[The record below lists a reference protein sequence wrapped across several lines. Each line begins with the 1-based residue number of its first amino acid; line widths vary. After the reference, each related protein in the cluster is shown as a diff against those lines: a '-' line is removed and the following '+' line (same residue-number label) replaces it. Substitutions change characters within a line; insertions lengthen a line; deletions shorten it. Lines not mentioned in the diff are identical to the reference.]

1 MKGIEYGVGGKKM
14 TARGTNLPRV
24 KKQNEALI
32 KEIIYKYG
40 PISRSKI
47 AEMLSLTPP
56 TITTNV
62 SSLIERGLVY
72 EFAAEDSDVEERSL
86 GRKPIKI
93 NFIQNAR
100 YAVGVEMNPYQT
112 AICMLDLRGN
122 EKISMKYPPMNG
134 VYVEEMDMLARNI
147 DKLISESG
155 VDPEKILGV
164 GMGLPGFVE

>member
-62 SSLIERGLVY
+62 SSLIERAGL
-72 EFAAEDSDVEERSL
+72 
-86 GRKPIKI
+86 
-93 NFIQNAR
+93 
-100 YAVGVEMNPYQT
+100 
-112 AICMLDLRGN
+112 
-122 EKISMKYPPMNG
+122 
-134 VYVEEMDMLARNI
+134 
-147 DKLISESG
+147 
-155 VDPEKILGV
+155 
-164 GMGLPGFVE
+164 

>member
-1 MKGIEYGVGGKKM
+1 MKGIEYGVGGKMM

-62 SSLIERGLVY
+62 SSLIERG
-72 EFAAEDSDVEERSL
+72 A
-86 GRKPIKI
+86 
-93 NFIQNAR
+93 
-100 YAVGVEMNPYQT
+100 
-112 AICMLDLRGN
+112 
-122 EKISMKYPPMNG
+122 
-134 VYVEEMDMLARNI
+134 
-147 DKLISESG
+147 
-155 VDPEKILGV
+155 
-164 GMGLPGFVE
+164 GL

>member
-1 MKGIEYGVGGKKM
+1 M

-62 SSLIERGLVY
+62 TSLIERLGLY
-72 EFAAEDSDVEERSL
+72 MNLRQMILMWRNAPSDANR
-86 GRKPIKI
+86 
-93 NFIQNAR
+93 
-100 YAVGVEMNPYQT
+100 
-112 AICMLDLRGN
+112 LR
-122 EKISMKYPPMNG
+122 
-134 VYVEEMDMLARNI
+134 
-147 DKLISESG
+147 LISSRRRSMLLE
-155 VDPEKILGV
+155 
-164 GMGLPGFVE
+164 

>member
-1 MKGIEYGVGGKKM
+1 MKGIEYGVGGKMM

-72 EFAAEDSDVEERSL
+72 ELSL
-86 GRKPIKI
+86 IHI
-93 NFIQNAR
+93 
-100 YAVGVEMNPYQT
+100 
-112 AICMLDLRGN
+112 
-122 EKISMKYPPMNG
+122 
-134 VYVEEMDMLARNI
+134 
-147 DKLISESG
+147 
-155 VDPEKILGV
+155 
-164 GMGLPGFVE
+164 

>member
-1 MKGIEYGVGGKKM
+1 M

-93 NFIQNAR
+93 NFIQDAR
-100 YAVGVEMNPYQT
+100 YAVGVEMNPSILFEYVDMDNIAKYLVT
-112 AICMLDLRGN
+112 
-122 EKISMKYPPMNG
+122 KYPSQFSVCKEVIPTKKQEAEFEARAEAIPEDGEDTRSRHGPAG
-134 VYVEEMDMLARNI
+134 VRGIQGGNFKR
-147 DKLISESG
+147 KL
-155 VDPEKILGV
+155 
-164 GMGLPGFVE
+164 

>member
-1 MKGIEYGVGGKKM
+1 M

-62 SSLIERGLVY
+62 SSLIER
-72 EFAAEDSDVEERSL
+72 
-86 GRKPIKI
+86 
-93 NFIQNAR
+93 
-100 YAVGVEMNPYQT
+100 
-112 AICMLDLRGN
+112 RGTW
-122 EKISMKYPPMNG
+122 
-134 VYVEEMDMLARNI
+134 
-147 DKLISESG
+147 
-155 VDPEKILGV
+155 
-164 GMGLPGFVE
+164 